1 MALVL
6 RALYLG
12 DMITGLPALRML
24 RAALPTYRIVLAAP
38 ATAGSLA
45 LLAGVVDELTPALE
59 LEDLIDAPREAEVA
73 IDLHG
78 NGPGSRNLLQR
89 TGARRIV
96 SYYGGDHV
104 WRAEEHEVARWCR
117 LVAEAFFPGQL
128 RSQWPELAGSLP
140 VPELVPEWA
149 GLTVIHPGAKARSRQ
164 WPPARYVQLIGRLAG
179 VGHRVVVTGGP
190 GEQELANDIAN
201 QAGVTAA
208 TALSL
213 PQLLTLVA
221 HARLVVCGDTGIA
234 HIASVYATP
243 SVVLFGPVSPALW
256 GPPPEGPHRALW
268 PAAPGYR
275 GDPHADVP
283 DAVLLRTS
291 IDDVLAAAELVRT
304 ADQTGGCQPKVS
316 QCKKLPAV
324 LKRQV

>member
-24 RAALPTYRIVLAAP
+24 RAALPTHRIVLAAP

-45 LLAGVVDELTPALE
+45 LLAGVVEELTPALE
-59 LEDLIDAPREAEVA
+59 LGDLLNAPREADVG

-78 NGPGSRNLLQR
+78 NGLESGSLLQR

-104 WRAEEHEVARWCR
+104 WRADEHEVTRWCR
-117 LVAEAFFPGQL
+117 LVAEAFGPEQL
-128 RSQWPELAGSLP
+128 RFAWPKLAGSLP
-140 VPELVPEWA
+140 VPEPNPVWA
-149 GLTVIHPGAKARSRQ
+149 GLTVVHPGAKARSRQ
-164 WPPARYVQLIGRLAG
+164 WPPGRYVQLVYRLVEAG
-179 VGHRVVVTGGP
+179 HQVVVTGGP
-190 GEQELANDIAN
+190 GEQELANGIAH
-201 QAGVTAA
+201 QAGVTAS
-208 TALSL
+208 TTLSL

-234 HIASVYATP
+234 HVASVFATP

-256 GPPPEGPHRALW
+256 GPPPDGPHRTLW
-268 PAAPGYR
+268 PAPPDYR
-275 GDPHADVP
+275 GNPHADVP
-283 DAVLLRTS
+283 DPVLLQTS
-291 IDDVLAAAELVRT
+291 VDDVVAAVQLLPTARRT
-304 ADQTGGCQPKVS
+304 
-316 QCKKLPAV
+316 
-324 LKRQV
+324 R